1 MLRPMEAGIS
11 TIGSDADDK
20 GTFSIQQIVPG
31 RYMLVAERDGYLPSS
46 TCLRGALR
54 MPPVITIGAGQSITN
69 LSFRLRPW
77 AVIGGRIKFEDG
89 EPAVSAR
96 VEVYREYYLKGR
108 HSYQVAA
115 TSRTN
120 DRGDYRVFGLAP
132 GTYIVAVT
140 YDRSVPASSYIQ
152 QARRDADGRE
162 LPVFGFA
169 TTFHPA
175 TTKLTEAVPIR
186 LEYGLEQPGI
196 DLFLKVVR
204 KVKLAGR
211 VTSAVSGKQITSP
224 AIALARLDAGNNG
237 TLMAAVNAR
246 YLPGGFFEIRDVTP
260 GQYLLQATG
269 SEGNAALTGRI
280 PVTVSDQDVENVE
293 LLIAAEQN
301 WGATF
306 RVEGAERLPFAAR
319 AMRVTL
325 EPRSQHGP
333 VVNAD
338 ASASG
343 FRCRVRPEEH
353 YDLFV
358 DNLPD
363 DYYVAAIRVSGSDA
377 MVTGAAG
384 YNASPDRPIDVVL
397 DARGGRVGGR
407 VFGPDGA
414 VWSGASLALV
424 PDPPQGRLQSYRTG
438 VADEY
443 GQFQIRGVPPGR
455 YTLIAWLDDPPCDV
469 YDPSGL
475 EACRAT
481 GMAVWVEQ
489 AGSLSLQFNARQLQR
504 R

>member
-1 MLRPMEAGIS
+1 
-11 TIGSDADDK
+11 
-20 GTFSIQQIVPG
+20 VP
-31 RYMLVAERDGYLPSS
+31 V
-46 TCLRGALR
+46 
-54 MPPVITIGAGQSITN
+54 
-69 LSFRLRPW
+69 
-77 AVIGGRIKFEDG
+77 
-89 EPAVSAR
+89 
-96 VEVYREYYLKGR
+96 
-108 HSYQVAA
+108 
-115 TSRTN
+115 
-120 DRGDYRVFGLAP
+120 
-132 GTYIVAVT
+132 
-140 YDRSVPASSYIQ
+140 
-152 QARRDADGRE
+152 
-162 LPVFGFA
+162 
-169 TTFHPA
+169 
-175 TTKLTEAVPIR
+175 R
-186 LEYGLEQPGI
+186 LEYGSEQPGI

-204 KVKLAGR
+204 KVKLGGR
-211 VTSAVSGKQITSP
+211 VTSAISGKPITSP

-237 TLMAAVNAR
+237 TLVSTANAR
-246 YLPGGFFEIRDVTP
+246 YLPEGFFEIRDVTP

-269 SEGNAALTGRI
+269 SEGNATLTGRI
-280 PVTVSDQDVENVE
+280 PVTVSDQDVGNVE
-293 LLIAAEQN
+293 LLIAAEKN

-306 RVEGAERLPFAAR
+306 RVEGAERLPAAAR

-333 VVNAD
+333 VIHAD
-338 ASASG
+338 ASPSG
-343 FRCRVRPEEH
+343 FRCRVRPEEN

-363 DYYVAAIRVSGSDA
+363 DYYLAAIRVSGSDA
-377 MVTGAAG
+377 MATGAAG

-407 VFGPDGA
+407 VFGPDGS
-414 VWSGASLALV
+414 VWSGAGVALV

-481 GMAVWVEQ
+481 GMAVSVEQ
-489 AGSLSLQFNARQLQR
+489 AASLSVQLNARQLPR